1 MEDIITLCGDNCSVC
16 PRYNAKS
23 DEELKKV
30 AELWYRVGWRNTV
43 VSNEEISCSGCSS
56 HKQCTYKLVEC
67 IQEQNVN
74 KCNQC
79 NQYPCEKIMNM
90 LKHSEEYKEIC
101 KAKCTQEEY
110 DILEKAFFNKEINLN
125 I

>member
-1 MEDIITLCGDNCSVC
+1 MEEKITLCGDNCLVC

-43 VSNEEISCSGCSS
+43 VSNAEISCLGCSS
-56 HKQCTYKLVEC
+56 HKQCTYRLVEC
-67 IQEQNVN
+67 IQEHNVK

-79 NQYPCEKIMNM
+79 RKYPCEKINHM
-90 LKHSEEYKEIC
+90 LIRSEEYKRNC
-101 KAKCTQEEY
+101 KIKCSHEEY
-110 DILEKAFFNKEINLN
+110 NILEKAFFEKEINLAK
-125 I
+125 